1 MILFSS
7 FYFVPEWTTP
17 KSEIG
22 AVNTL
27 LMLYQQ
33 GNGSNGI
40 QQFAIIN
47 FLYYLFWFSESKW
60 DLYILLTVTR
70 TEYRFQQH
78 TN

>member
-7 FYFVPEWTTP
+7 IYLVPEWTTP